1 MPFEIERKFLVD
13 REKWAGVKPHKS
25 VSMKQGY
32 LLSDGDKT
40 LRVRVAGDQ
49 GFVTIKGR
57 TKGLSRPEFEYEVP
71 VNDAEELLKLFGGKL
86 VEKVRHYVQHGKHL
100 WEVDEFSGKNAGLLV
115 AEVEL
120 DSEEEKFE
128 RPEWIDKE
136 VTTDKRYSNASLA
149 ARPFS
154 EW

>member
-1 MPFEIERKFLVD
+1 MSLEIERKFLVN
-13 REKWAGVKPHKS
+13 REKWAGVKPQRS
-25 VSMKQGY
+25 VRMKQGY
-32 LLSDGDKT
+32 LLSDGVKT

-49 GFVTIKGR
+49 GFITIKGR

-71 VNDAEELLKLFGGKL
+71 VSEAEELLKLFAGEL
-86 VEKVRHYVQHGKHL
+86 VEKKRHYVQHGDHL
-100 WEVDEFSGKNAGLLV
+100 WEVDEFSGKNEGLLM

-120 DSEEEKFE
+120 DSEEEEFE
-128 RPEWIDKE
+128 KPEWLGTE

-149 ARPFS
+149 AKPFS